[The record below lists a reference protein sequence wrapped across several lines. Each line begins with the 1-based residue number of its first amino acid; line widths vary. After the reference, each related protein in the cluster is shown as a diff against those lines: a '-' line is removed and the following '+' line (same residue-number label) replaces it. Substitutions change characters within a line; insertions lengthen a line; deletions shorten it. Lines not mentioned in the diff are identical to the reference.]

1 MQLWTGELTYYSPIC
16 VYVAIQATMET
27 TNLYTNLDLL
37 SDITPECVFEPI
49 RAMVANRLARTGRD
63 WVQTFATDNSGT

>member
-1 MQLWTGELTYYSPIC
+1 MSYAVT
-16 VYVAIQATMET
+16 QATMET

-49 RAMVANRLARTGRD
+49 RVMVANRLARTGRD
-63 WVQTFATDNSGT
+63 WVQTFAIDNSGT

>member
-1 MQLWTGELTYYSPIC
+1 
-16 VYVAIQATMET
+16 MET
-27 TNLYTNLDLL
+27 TNVYTNHDLL

-63 WVQTFATDNSGT
+63 WVQTFGIDNSGT